1 MFLTVFHEFNWKAL
15 DPKALEQPIDDSRH
29 SSKSVEC
36 LGYLSVEIE
45 LTHRLAQRDER
56 FGKMLNEITPE
67 HQNPFTD
74 DAFRPKTYTIR
85 LERGA
90 FVLPFIVGSGQSVQN
105 EPKYSLRLVFDQSPY
120 PASREWKRPD
130 RAGGCY
136 KWKEFVRL
144 DSSVSSTFSNCS
156 VM

>member
-15 DPKALEQPIDDSRH
+15 DPKALEQTIYDSRR
-29 SSKSVEC
+29 SSTGVEC
-36 LGYLSVEIE
+36 LSYLSVEIE
-45 LTHRLAQRDER
+45 LTDRLALRDER
-56 FGKMLNEITPE
+56 FGKMLKEITPE
-67 HQNPFTD
+67 HQNPFTEG
-74 DAFRPKTYTIR
+74 AFRPKTYTIR

-90 FVLPFIVGSGQSVQN
+90 FVLPFIAGSGKGVQN

-120 PASREWKRPD
+120 PASRDWKRPE

-136 KWKEFVRL
+136 KWKDFVSL